1 MTRRPSSAALLAPCA
16 LLLLASACEPAQ
28 EEMSTPESSTTV
40 AVSSEP
46 LPVKL
51 DVEGFQ
57 AVLASAGDVYVAG
70 QPSREA
76 LDWLKSE
83 GVTTVV
89 NLRTQPE
96 MDNRDRV
103 PYDEA
108 AALDSLGLEYVH
120 IPLGGEDDPYTPE
133 AVARFAEAVDLSE
146 GKVLLHCTVGWRASH
161 MWVAYL
167 VRHRGMELNEAIA
180 HGEAI
185 NLGTLPFEELL
196 GAELTF
202 AIE

>member
-1 MTRRPSSAALLAPCA
+1 MTHRILRTTRPIAVT
-16 LLLLASACEPAQ
+16 LLLVIPACDG
-28 EEMSTPESSTTV
+28 TPEAATRTESAEITSV
-40 AVSSEP
+40 ATAEP
-46 LPVKL
+46 MPEAI

-57 AVLASAGDVYVAG
+57 AVLARTGDVYVGG

-96 MDNRDRV
+96 MDDRERV

-108 AALDSLGLEYVH
+108 AALDSLGIEYVH
-120 IPLGGEDDPYTPE
+120 IPLGGNAAPYTPAALE
-133 AVARFAEAVDLSE
+133 RFAQAVDGAE
-146 GKVLLHCTVGWRASH
+146 GTVLLHCTVGWRASH

-167 VRHRGMELNEAIA
+167 VRHRDMALDEAIE
-180 HGEAI
+180 HGKAI
-185 NLGTLPFEELL
+185 NLGTPPYEKLL
-196 GAELTF
+196 GKEST
-202 AIE
+202 